1 MAYSYKCSISFGLV
15 YIPVT
20 LHASVKTQDV
30 GFNMLDKKTMSRV
43 KYKKTCEECDG
54 REVKQEDIVKGYE
67 YEDDKYVVFTE
78 EDFEKLK
85 TKKDKNI
92 TIQKFVDIAQIDP
105 IYYDRPYY
113 VNPTGAE
120 NAYALL
126 LRAMEEEKKVG
137 IAKTVLGNKET
148 LIALR
153 AKDGQMLLNTLFF
166 ADEIQKN
173 PTKEVKAEFSSSE
186 LSLAKSIVEGMSG
199 EFKAEDYKDEYR
211 ERVKAAIE
219 QKIAGKEI
227 VKAKEGSANVA
238 ANLMEALQASLKGL
252 NKPTKKVL
260 RKAPA
265 VKKEKRA

>member
-1 MAYSYKCSISFGLV
+1 M
-15 YIPVT
+15 
-20 LHASVKTQDV
+20 
-30 GFNMLDKKTMSRV
+30 
-43 KYKKTCEECDG
+43 
-54 REVKQEDIVKGYE
+54 
-67 YEDDKYVVFTE
+67 
-78 EDFEKLK
+78 
-85 TKKDKNI
+85 
-92 TIQKFVDIAQIDP
+92 DIAEIDP

-126 LRAMEEEKKVG
+126 LRAMEEKKKVG

-199 EFKAEDYKDEYR
+199 KFKAEDYKDEYR

-227 VKAKEGSANVA
+227 VKAKEGSTNVA
-238 ANLMEALQASLKGL
+238 GNLMEALQ
-252 NKPTKKVL
+252 
-260 RKAPA
+260 
-265 VKKEKRA
+265 